1 MGVKLVASSGG
12 SVELVPTNTASNFTV
27 TVPAAT
33 GTMLTTASTA
43 VITQAMLST
52 NVAGNGPTF
61 RAQKTSEQSPL
72 SISAWNK
79 VTWPVESW
87 DVGPCFD
94 TANSRFQ
101 PSVAGYYQIN
111 TILELSY
118 GSGGPSYWNA
128 AFYKNGAEYGANAI
142 EISDV
147 GSITL
152 SDMVYM
158 NGSTDYVEVFVRP
171 NGGTTVGVY
180 PGTCFSASLV
190 RSAT

>member
-1 MGVKLVASSGG
+1 MSKIALSGNASG
-12 SVELVPTNTASNFTV
+12 
-27 TVPAAT
+27 T
-33 GTMLTTASTA
+33 GTFTIASPNSNSDRTLNLPDEAGTVLTTATPG
-43 VITQAMLST
+43 VP
-52 NVAGNGPTF
+52 VDGPTF

-147 GSITL
+147 ATITL

-180 PGTCFSASLV
+180 PGTCFSASLA